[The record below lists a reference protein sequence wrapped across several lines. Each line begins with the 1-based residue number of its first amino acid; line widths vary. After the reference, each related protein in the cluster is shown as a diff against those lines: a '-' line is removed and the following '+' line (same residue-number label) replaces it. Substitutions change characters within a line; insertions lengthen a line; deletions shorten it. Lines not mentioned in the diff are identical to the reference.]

1 MPAVLKVLGVPD
13 RSHERARCN
22 RADAGDPL
30 ELATCFAVAVRCL
43 DLGLELADLGI
54 EFLEVIEQA
63 LDQQSEAAWQLIAGI
78 LDEFAH
84 AAQDVG

>member
-1 MPAVLKVLGVPD
+1 M
-13 RSHERARCN
+13 
-22 RADAGDPL
+22 
-30 ELATCFAVAVRCL
+30 AVRCL